1 MGCSQNHC
9 AVSGGC
15 KNSSI
20 VNCYLGQGLKSSLS
34 YCWPMNMSR
43 DELPWLNFL
52 SYHYIGGDY
61 APSVLRFKVLIAT
74 PMYPL

>member
-1 MGCSQNHC
+1 MNL
-9 AVSGGC
+9 
-15 KNSSI
+15 SS
-20 VNCYLGQGLKSSLS
+20 
-34 YCWPMNMSR
+34 
-43 DELPWLNFL
+43 DELPWLSFL